1 MGLPFFIA
9 RRYLFAGKSH
19 NVINI
24 VSAIS
29 AVGMAVGTAALI
41 IILSV
46 YNGFDAIVKTMFSTV
61 EPDLLVVPSTG
72 KHFTAQGEAF
82 DWAYDNPDVKS
93 MTSVLQENVYVS
105 YDGRQGTAL
114 VKGVDDIYMEES
126 ALDACLTDGSFILR
140 RQGDM
145 RDFAAV
151 GRGFARGMGMNIRF
165 VSPLTLYFPDKTARF
180 SPLNPMSAVNSRN
193 VWPSCEFML
202 NSQIDNNLVIV
213 SRGVL
218 SQLLGLDDEVSAVE
232 IRFADNLPSRRAR
245 ALQKELE
252 RRLGPDFKVLDRARQ
267 NPSLYKMLRYEKLAV
282 YMIMLFVVLIL
293 GFCIFG
299 SLKMLIIDKEGDIG
313 ILYAMGMDRGRIRR
327 IFTLEGWLI
336 TLSGMSAGAVVG
348 VILCALQQSFGII
361 GMPSDFLVDSYPVM
375 LRWSDVLIS
384 VCGISL
390 IGYMIARNCSKQ
402 VLG

>member
-1 MGLPFFIA
+1 MRLPFFIA
-9 RRYLFAGKSH
+9 RRYLFAKKSH

-29 AVGMAVGTAALI
+29 AAGMAVGTAALI

-46 YNGFDAIVKTMFSTV
+46 YNGFDSIVKTMFSTV
-61 EPDLLVVPSTG
+61 EPDLLVVPSEG
-72 KHFTAQGEAF
+72 KRFIAQGEAF
-82 DWAYDNPDVKS
+82 DWAYGNPEVKS
-93 MTSVLQENVYVS
+93 MTAVLQENVYVS

-126 ALDACLTDGSFILR
+126 SLGDYLTDGSFVLR
-140 RQGDM
+140 RQGDN

-151 GRGFARGMGMNIRF
+151 GRGFARAMGMNVRF
-165 VSPLTLYFPDKTARF
+165 ISPLVLYFPDRTARF
-180 SPLNPMSAVNSRN
+180 SPLNPMSAVNSRS
-193 VWPSCEFML
+193 VWPSCEFMV

-213 SRGVL
+213 SRDVL
-218 SQLLGLDDEVSAVE
+218 ADLLGLDDEVSALE
-232 IRFADNLPSRRAR
+232 IRLDGNLPARRVS
-245 ALQKELE
+245 ALKKELG
-252 RRLGPDFKVLDRARQ
+252 RRLGPDFKVLDRAGQ

-282 YMIMLFVVLIL
+282 YMIMLFVALIL

-299 SLKMLIIDKEGDIG
+299 SLNMLVIDKEGDIR
-313 ILYAMGMDRGRIRR
+313 ILYAMGMDRVRIRR

-336 TLSGMSAGAVVG
+336 TLSGMSAGAAAGIV
-348 VILCALQQSFGII
+348 LCALQQHFGIV
-361 GMPSDFLVDSYPVM
+361 GMPSNFLVDAYPVV
-375 LRWSDVLIS
+375 LQWQDVLIS

-390 IGYMIARNCSKQ
+390 IGYLIARNCSKQ